1 MTTIEDVILAQDRRG
16 IAALRGHPPEDYCEA
31 AARFLLQHAGTVLIA
46 TGFYVLRADA
56 PETDGPPG
64 ALALGRA
71 LAALGSRVAYVSDA
85 YTAPLL
91 ADLAPCGTE
100 TVAFPIADDAAS
112 RQIARDLLDRIE
124 PTALIAI
131 ERCALTRSGTYL
143 NMRGQ
148 DISAHTARLDH
159 LFRQHPHTVGI
170 GDGGNE
176 IGMGNLAPRIPEVPT
191 LPNDPAVTRTT
202 HLVIAS
208 VANWGA
214 YGVVAALSR
223 LTGRNLLPR
232 PGDESACIRRLVASG
247 AVDGVTGAADCTV
260 DSFNLSENTAVLER
274 LNSLLETEGIRWEG
288 EGKPSNV
295 KT

>member
-1 MTTIEDVILAQDRRG
+1 MMTIEDVILAQDRRG
-16 IAALRGHPPEDYCEA
+16 VAALRRYLAVGFCEA

-46 TGFYVLRADA
+46 TGFYIRRADA

-71 LAALGSRVAYVSDA
+71 LADLGNRVAYVSDA

-91 ADLAPCGTE
+91 ADLAPSGTE
-100 TVAFPIADDAAS
+100 TVDFPIADDATS
-112 RQIARDLLDRIE
+112 RQIARDLLDRIA

-131 ERCALTRSGTYL
+131 ERCALTRLGTYL

-148 DISAHTARLDH
+148 DISPHTARLDH
-159 LFRQHPHTVGI
+159 LFLQHPHTVGI

-176 IGMGNLAPRIPEVPT
+176 IGMGNLASRIPEVAT
-191 LPNDPAVTRTT
+191 LPDEPAVTRTT

-232 PGDESACIRRLVASG
+232 PADESACIRRLVSLG

-260 DSFNLSENTAVLER
+260 DSFNLSENSAVLER
-274 LNSLLETEGIRWEG
+274 LNDLLEAEGIRRQG
-288 EGKPSNV
+288 GADRGL
-295 KT
+295 

>member
-1 MTTIEDVILAQDRRG
+1 MTTLEDVILAQDRRG
-16 IAALRGHPPEDYCEA
+16 VAALRPYLPTGFCEA
-31 AARFLLQHAGTVLIA
+31 AARFLLAHTGTVLIA
-46 TGFYVLRADA
+46 TGFYVQRADA

-71 LAALGSRVAYVSDA
+71 LEALGNRVVYVSDA

-91 ADLAPCGTE
+91 ADLAPDDTE
-100 TVAFPIADDAAS
+100 PVDFPIVDDATS
-112 RQIARDLLDRIE
+112 REVARDLLDRIA

-148 DISAHTARLDH
+148 DISPHTARLDH

-176 IGMGNLAPRIPEVPT
+176 IGMGNLASRIPDVAT

-223 LTGRNLLPR
+223 LTGRHLLPR
-232 PGDESACIRRLVASG
+232 PADESACVRRLVSLG

-260 DSFNLSENTAVLER
+260 DSFTLSENTEVLER
-274 LNSLLETEGIRWEG
+274 LNALLEAEGIRREG
-288 EGKPSNV
+288 EAGQGL
-295 KT
+295 

>member
-1 MTTIEDVILAQDRRG
+1 MTVEDVILARDRRG
-16 IAALRGHPPEDYCEA
+16 VAALRRHLPVDFCAA

-46 TGFYVLRADA
+46 TGFYVQRADA

-64 ALALGRA
+64 ALALGQA
-71 LAALGSRVAYVSDA
+71 LAALGSRVVYVSDT

-91 ADLAPCGTE
+91 ADLAPSGTE
-100 TVAFPIADDAAS
+100 TIDFPVADDAIS
-112 RQIARDLLDRIE
+112 RAHARDLLDRIA
-124 PTALIAI
+124 PTVLIAI
-131 ERCALTRSGTYL
+131 ERCALTRRGTYL

-148 DISAHTARLDH
+148 DISPHTARLDH

-176 IGMGNLAPRIPEVPT
+176 IGMGNLAPRIPEVAT
-191 LPNDPAVTRTT
+191 LPDDPAVTCTT

-214 YGVVAALSR
+214 YGVLAALSR

-232 PGDESACIRRLVASG
+232 PVDESACIRRLVALG
-247 AVDGVTGAADCTV
+247 AVDGVTGVADCTV
-260 DSFNLSENTAVLER
+260 DSFTLSENADVLER
-274 LNSLLETEGIRWEG
+274 LNGLLESEGIRLEG
-288 EGKPSNV
+288 EAG
-295 KT
+295 

>member
-1 MTTIEDVILAQDRRG
+1 MTTLEDVILAQDRRG
-16 IAALRGHPPEDYCEA
+16 VAALRQHLPVGFCEA
-31 AARFLLQHAGTVLIA
+31 AARFLLQHAGLVLIA
-46 TGFYVLRADA
+46 TGFYVQRADA

-71 LAALGSRVAYVSDA
+71 LAALGNRAVYVSDA

-91 ADLAPCGTE
+91 ADLAPSGTE
-100 TVAFPIADDAAS
+100 TIDFPIADDATS
-112 RQIARDLLDRIE
+112 HQHARDLLDRIA
-124 PTALIAI
+124 PTALVAI
-131 ERCALTRSGTYL
+131 ERCGLTRGGTYL

-148 DISAHTARLDH
+148 DISPHTARLDH
-159 LFRQHPHTVGI
+159 LFRQHPHTIGI

-176 IGMGNLAPRIPEVPT
+176 IGMGNLAPRIPDVAT
-191 LPNDPAVTRTT
+191 LPDEPAVTRTT

-232 PGDESACIRRLVASG
+232 PADESACIRRLVSLG
-247 AVDGVTGAADCTV
+247 AVDGVTGVADCTV
-260 DSFNLSENTAVLER
+260 DSFNLSENTEVLNR
-274 LNSLLETEGIRWEG
+274 LNALLQAEGIRRGGEEG
-288 EGKPSNV
+288 QEL
-295 KT
+295 

>member
-1 MTTIEDVILAQDRRG
+1 MTIEDVILAQDRRG
-16 IAALRGHPPEDYCEA
+16 VAALWRYLPVGFCED

-46 TGFYVLRADA
+46 TGFYVQRADA

-91 ADLAPCGTE
+91 ADLAPSGTE
-100 TVAFPIADDAAS
+100 TVDFPIADDATS
-112 RQIARDLLDRIE
+112 RQIARDLLDRIA
-124 PTALIAI
+124 PTVLIAI
-131 ERCALTRSGTYL
+131 ERCALTRHGTYL

-148 DISAHTARLDH
+148 DISPHTARLDH

-176 IGMGNLAPRIPEVPT
+176 IGMGNLAPRIPEVAT
-191 LPNDPAVTRTT
+191 LPDEPAVTRTT

-223 LTGRNLLPR
+223 LAGRNLLPR
-232 PGDESACIRRLVASG
+232 PADESACIRRLVALG
-247 AVDGVTGAADCTV
+247 AVDGVTGVADCTV
-260 DSFNLSENTAVLER
+260 DSFTLSENAEVLER
-274 LNSLLETEGIRWEG
+274 LNGLVEAEGIRREG
-288 EGKPSNV
+288 EAGQGL
-295 KT
+295 

>member
-1 MTTIEDVILAQDRRG
+1 MTSIEDVILAQDRRG
-16 IAALRGHPPEDYCEA
+16 VAALRQYLPAGFCEA

-46 TGFYVLRADA
+46 TGFYVQRADA

-71 LAALGSRVAYVSDA
+71 LATLGNRVAYVSDA

-91 ADLAPCGTE
+91 ADLAPSGTE
-100 TVAFPIADDAAS
+100 TVDFPIADDAAS

-176 IGMGNLAPRIPEVPT
+176 IGMGNLAPHVPEVAT
-191 LPNDPAVTRTT
+191 LPDEPAVTCTT
-202 HLVIAS
+202 RLVIAS

-214 YGVVAALSR
+214 YGVLAALSR

-232 PGDESACIRRLVASG
+232 PADESARIRRLVSLG
-247 AVDGVTGAADCTV
+247 AVDGVTGVADCTV
-260 DSFNLSENTAVLER
+260 DSFTLPENMAVLDR
-274 LNSLLETEGIRWEG
+274 LNALLAADGIRWEG
-288 EGKPSNV
+288 ETGQSL
-295 KT
+295 

>member
-1 MTTIEDVILAQDRRG
+1 MMTIEDAILAQDRRG
-16 IAALRGHPPEDYCEA
+16 VAALRPYLPAGFCEA
-31 AARFLLQHAGTVLIA
+31 AAQFLLQHAGTILIA
-46 TGFYVLRADA
+46 TGFYVQRADA

-71 LAALGSRVAYVSDA
+71 LTALGNRVVYVSDA

-91 ADLAPCGTE
+91 ADLAPSDTE
-100 TVAFPIADDAAS
+100 TVDFPIVDDAAS
-112 RQIARDLLDRIE
+112 RQAARDLIDRIA

-148 DISAHTARLDH
+148 DISLQTARLDH
-159 LFRQHPHTVGI
+159 LFLQHPHSIGI

-176 IGMGNLAPRIPEVPT
+176 IGMGNLASQIPEVAT
-191 LPNDPAVTRTT
+191 LPDEPAVTRTT

-214 YGVVAALSR
+214 YGVVAASSR

-232 PGDESACIRRLVASG
+232 PSDESACIRRLVALG
-247 AVDGVTGAADCTV
+247 AVDGVTGVAGCTV
-260 DSFNLSENTAVLER
+260 DSFTLSENTAVLEQ
-274 LNSLLETEGIRWEG
+274 LSALLEAEGIRREG
-288 EGKPSNV
+288 GAI
-295 KT
+295 

>member
-1 MTTIEDVILAQDRRG
+1 MTTLEDVILAQDRRG
-16 IAALRGHPPEDYCEA
+16 VAALRQYLPVDFCES
-31 AARFLLQHAGTVLIA
+31 AARFLLQHTGTVLIA
-46 TGFYVLRADA
+46 TGFYVQRAAA

-71 LAALGSRVAYVSDA
+71 LAALGNRVVYVSDA

-91 ADLAPCGTE
+91 ADLASDDTE
-100 TVAFPIADDAAS
+100 TIDFPIADDATS
-112 RQIARDLLDRIE
+112 RQVARDLLDRIA
-124 PTALIAI
+124 PTVLVAI
-131 ERCALTRSGTYL
+131 ERCGLTRSGTYL

-148 DISAHTARLDH
+148 DISLHTARIDH
-159 LFRQHPHTVGI
+159 LFLQHPHTVGI

-176 IGMGNLAPRIPEVPT
+176 IGMGNLAPRIPEVAT

-232 PGDESACIRRLVASG
+232 PADESACIRRLVSLG
-247 AVDGVTGAADCTV
+247 AVDGVTGAADYTV
-260 DSFNLSENTAVLER
+260 DSFNLSENTTVLDR
-274 LNSLLETEGIRWEG
+274 LNGLVEVEGIRREG
-288 EGKPSNV
+288 SAGQGL
-295 KT
+295 

>member
-1 MTTIEDVILAQDRRG
+1 MTTLEDVILAQDRRG
-16 IAALRGHPPEDYCEA
+16 IAALRPYLPVSFCEA

-46 TGFYVLRADA
+46 TGFYVQRADA

-64 ALALGRA
+64 ALALGRG
-71 LAALGSRVAYVSDA
+71 LAALGNRVAYVSDA

-91 ADLAPCGTE
+91 ADLAPSGTE
-100 TVAFPIADDAAS
+100 TVDFPIADDAAS
-112 RQIARDLLDRIE
+112 HEVARDLLDRIE

-131 ERCALTRSGTYL
+131 ERCALTHSGTYL

-159 LFRQHPHTVGI
+159 LFRQHPHSVGI

-176 IGMGNLAPRIPEVPT
+176 IGMGNLAPRIPGVAA
-191 LPNDPAVTRTT
+191 LPDDPAVTRTT

-214 YGVVAALSR
+214 YGVLAALSR
-223 LTGRNLLPR
+223 LTSRNLLPR
-232 PGDESACIRRLVASG
+232 PVDESACIRRLVALG
-247 AVDGVTGAADCTV
+247 AVDGVTGVADCTV
-260 DSFNLSENTAVLER
+260 DSFTLSENTEVLER
-274 LNSLLETEGIRWEG
+274 LNALLESEGIGWEG
-288 EGKPSNV
+288 GTSHGL
-295 KT
+295 

>member
-1 MTTIEDVILAQDRRG
+1 MTSIEDVILAQDRRG
-16 IAALRGHPPEDYCEA
+16 VAALRPYLPVGFCET

-46 TGFYVLRADA
+46 TGFYVQRADA

-71 LAALGSRVAYVSDA
+71 LAALGNRVVYVSDT

-91 ADLAPCGTE
+91 ADLAPSGTE
-100 TVAFPIADDAAS
+100 TVDFPIADDAMS
-112 RQIARDLLDRIE
+112 SERARDLLDRIA

-131 ERCALTRSGTYL
+131 ERCGLTRSGTYL

-148 DISAHTARLDH
+148 DISPHTARLDH
-159 LFRQHPHTVGI
+159 LFRHHPHTVGI

-176 IGMGNLAPRIPEVPT
+176 IGMGNLAANIPEVAT
-191 LPNDPAVTRTT
+191 LPDDPAVTCTA

-214 YGVVAALSR
+214 YGVLAALSR
-223 LTGRNLLPR
+223 LTGRNLLPQ
-232 PGDESACIRRLVASG
+232 PAGESACIRRLVALG
-247 AVDGVTGAADCTV
+247 AVDGVTGVADCTV
-260 DSFNLSENTAVLER
+260 DSFTLSENTEVLER
-274 LNSLLETEGIRWEG
+274 LNALLEADGIRREEEAG
-288 EGKPSNV
+288 
-295 KT
+295 

>member
-1 MTTIEDVILAQDRRG
+1 MATIEDVILAQDRRG
-16 IAALRGHPPEDYCEA
+16 IAVLRGHLPEDYCEA
-31 AARFLLQHAGTVLIA
+31 AARFMLQHAGTVLIA
-46 TGFYVLRADA
+46 TGFYVRRADA

-71 LAALGSRVAYVSDA
+71 LAALGNQVAYVSDA

-91 ADLAPCGTE
+91 ADLAPSGTE
-100 TVAFPIADDAAS
+100 TVDFPIADDAAS

-124 PTALIAI
+124 PTVLIAI
-131 ERCALTRSGTYL
+131 ERCGLTRSGAYL

-148 DISAHTARLDH
+148 DISHQTARLDY

-176 IGMGNLAPRIPEVPT
+176 IGMGNLAPRIPEATT
-191 LPNDPAVTRTT
+191 LPDDPAVTCTT

-214 YGVVAALSR
+214 YGVLAALSR

-232 PGDESACIRRLVASG
+232 PVGESACIRRLVALG
-247 AVDGVTGAADCTV
+247 AVDGVTGVADCTV
-260 DSFNLSENTAVLER
+260 DSFTLPENTEILER
-274 LNSLLETEGIRWEG
+274 LNGLLEAEGLRREG
-288 EGKPSNV
+288 ESGQGL
-295 KT
+295 

>member
-1 MTTIEDVILAQDRRG
+1 MMTIEDVILAQDRRG
-16 IAALRGHPPEDYCEA
+16 VAALRQHLPVGFCDA
-31 AARFLLQHAGTVLIA
+31 AARFLLQHVGTVLIA
-46 TGFYVLRADA
+46 TGFYVRRANA

-71 LAALGSRVAYVSDA
+71 LAALGSRVVYVSDA

-91 ADLAPCGTE
+91 ADLAPSGTE
-100 TVAFPIADDAAS
+100 TVGFPIADDATS
-112 RQIARDLLDRIE
+112 RQHARDLLDRIA

-148 DISAHTARLDH
+148 DITPHTARLDH
-159 LFRQHPHTVGI
+159 LFLQHPHTVGI

-176 IGMGNLAPRIPEVPT
+176 IGMGNLAPRIPEVAT
-191 LPNDPAVTRTT
+191 LPDEPAATRTT

-223 LTGRNLLPR
+223 LAGRNLLPR
-232 PGDESACIRRLVASG
+232 PADESACIRRLVSLG
-247 AVDGVTGAADCTV
+247 AVDGVTAAADCTV
-260 DSFNLSENTAVLER
+260 DSFTVSENTVVLER
-274 LNSLLETEGIRWEG
+274 LNALLEMAY
-288 EGKPSNV
+288 
-295 KT
+295 

>member
-1 MTTIEDVILAQDRRG
+1 MTTLEDVILAQDRRG
-16 IAALRGHPPEDYCEA
+16 VAALRQYLPVGFCESA
-31 AARFLLQHAGTVLIA
+31 AQFLLQHTGTVLIA
-46 TGFYVLRADA
+46 TGFYVQRAAA

-71 LAALGSRVAYVSDA
+71 LAALGNRVVYVSDA

-91 ADLAPCGTE
+91 ADLASDDTE
-100 TVAFPIADDAAS
+100 TIDFPIADDATS
-112 RQIARDLLDRIE
+112 RQVARDLLGRIA

-131 ERCALTRSGTYL
+131 ERCGLNRSGTYL

-148 DISAHTARLDH
+148 DISPHTARLDH
-159 LFRQHPHTVGI
+159 LFLQHPHTVGI

-176 IGMGNLAPRIPEVPT
+176 IGMGNLAPRIPEVAT
-191 LPNDPAVTRTT
+191 LPDDPAVTRTT

-223 LTGRNLLPR
+223 LAGRNLLPQ
-232 PGDESACIRRLVASG
+232 PADESGCIRRLVSLG

-260 DSFNLSENTAVLER
+260 DSFNLSENTTVLDR
-274 LNSLLETEGIRWEG
+274 LNGLVEVEGIRREG
-288 EGKPSNV
+288 AAGQGL
-295 KT
+295 

>member
-1 MTTIEDVILAQDRRG
+1 MTSIEDVILAQDRRG
-16 IAALRGHPPEDYCEA
+16 VAALRPYLPISFCEA

-46 TGFYVLRADA
+46 TGFYVQRADA

-71 LAALGSRVAYVSDA
+71 LAALGNRVVYVSDT

-91 ADLAPCGTE
+91 ADLAPNGTE
-100 TVAFPIADDAAS
+100 TVDFPIADDGPN
-112 RQIARDLLDRIE
+112 RQVARDLLDRIA

-148 DISAHTARLDH
+148 DISPHTARLDH
-159 LFRQHPHTVGI
+159 LFRHHPHTVGI

-176 IGMGNLAPRIPEVPT
+176 IGMGNLAPHIPKVAT
-191 LPNDPAVTRTT
+191 LPDEPAVTRTT

-214 YGVVAALSR
+214 YGVLAALSR

-232 PGDESACIRRLVASG
+232 PADESACIRRLIALG

-260 DSFNLSENTAVLER
+260 DSFTLSENTEVLER
-274 LNSLLETEGIRWEG
+274 LNALLEAEGIRRKDEAG
-288 EGKPSNV
+288 QGI
-295 KT
+295 